1 MNGLGA
7 KINGE
12 LKSVGIIMIISTDNT
27 DNNYSLT
34 IMLPVSS
41 VFSPDIAGTLLIQ
54 FSFICAFFALEMVKL
69 LASLALH
76 EDNVNPTTFCTLSR
90 ACHPARQ

>member
-41 VFSPDIAGTLLIQ
+41 VFIRMVSKFVKLKCNLHCLAGECIETLTI
-54 FSFICAFFALEMVKL
+54 FFAIREIL
-69 LASLALH
+69 
-76 EDNVNPTTFCTLSR
+76 
-90 ACHPARQ
+90 